1 MAKRKKKVAMKKKA
15 TELRWFFPSTDH
27 GENDGFADSLLEYF
41 QGDHEKYIARE
52 AIQNAVDARLDY
64 SKPVSVVFEKLSIP
78 TSSFPGRA
86 ELLDRL
92 HRCLAFV
99 KSQEKAEQFFKSA
112 IALLEG
118 KNIQVL
124 KISDFNT
131 KGLSGSDDEVA
142 GNWYR
147 LVKAAGT
154 SSPKGV

>member
-27 GENDGFADSLLEYF
+27 GENDGFADSLLESF

-64 SKPVSVVFEKLSIP
+64 GKPVRVIFEKFSMPASAL
-78 TSSFPGRA
+78 PGHV
-86 ELLDRL
+86 ELLGRMR
-92 HRCLAFV
+92 RCLAFV
-99 KSQEKAEQFFKSA
+99 KRQPKAEDFFKSA
-112 IALLEG
+112 IALLKG
-118 KNIQVL
+118 KELPVL

-131 KGLSGSDDEVA
+131 RGLSGGDDDVD

-147 LVKAAGT
+147 LVRAAGT
-154 SSPKGV
+154 